1 MKDLK
6 YWLILVFFLIFFWF
20 LLSYRL
26 TDVPPGINGDEAT
39 LGLNALFLSHNLR
52 DETGRFLPIFI
63 SAHDGKDWKPP
74 VSMYTTVIF
83 FKLFGPSYF
92 VLRSVSVFLI
102 LLSGFL
108 LFITLKNLLD
118 IKLALLGL
126 LIFMT
131 IPAVIIQSHLA
142 LENIAVLPF
151 VILWIFMLIK
161 YQKNEKNRY
170 LVLSGIS
177 LGVGMYSYG
186 SLRLMVPIFAF
197 LTVFYI
203 LKKRKIPLSGKLWRY
218 VLGRIAF
225 FTIGLLPFILF
236 FLVIKKEYPGA
247 LGNNNRPTMPQSYQ
261 EFLLPYL
268 SSYDLSFLFIKGDST
283 PYHSTGTQGV
293 FLLATLP
300 LFFLGIYKC
309 LKKNDPILN
318 VILAA
323 FLTAPLLFGLISSV
337 VYRGSRLL
345 AILPLYTIIT
355 TVGIKLLLT
364 ENLKF
369 LKRISLALIIILIF
383 LNFFD
388 FMNDYWFKYPER
400 VNQHFEKPI
409 HKVYQKVYQ
418 VSRDENLKVLI
429 QEDIPLRNPYAYS
442 FLEQSYF
449 PKGLE
454 RWKGTYVIPRKSLV
468 IITVH
473 VYNKVGVPKEIEVLN
488 NGSMDL
494 ILLIN
499 RSDKDLSLN
508 ETKK

>member
-1 MKDLK
+1 MKNLR
-6 YWLILVFFLIFFWF
+6 YWLMLFFCLIFFWF
-20 LLSYRL
+20 LLTYRL

-39 LGLNALFLSHNLR
+39 LGLNALFLSQNLR

-63 SAHDGKDWKPP
+63 SAHDGRDWKPP
-74 VSMYTTVIF
+74 VSMYTTALF

-92 VLRSVSVFLI
+92 VLRSVSVCLI

-126 LIFMT
+126 LVFMI
-131 IPAVIIQSHLA
+131 IPAVTIQSHLA
-142 LENIAVLPF
+142 LENIALLPF

-161 YQKNEKNRY
+161 YQKTEKNRY
-170 LVLSGIS
+170 LILSGIS

-186 SLRLMVPIFAF
+186 SLRLMAPMFAL

-203 LKKRKIPLSGKLWRY
+203 LKKGKILLSHKIR
-218 VLGRIAF
+218 RILF

-247 LGNNNRPTMPQSYQ
+247 LGNNNRPTIPQSYQ
-261 EFLLPYL
+261 DFFLPYL

-300 LFFLGIYKC
+300 LFLIGVYQT
-309 LKKNDPILN
+309 LKKNNPVLN
-318 VILAA
+318 VVLAA
-323 FLTAPLLFGLISSV
+323 FLTAPVLFGFVSSI
-337 VYRGSRLL
+337 YRGSRLL

-355 TVGIKLLLT
+355 TVGIKFLLT

-369 LKRISLALIIILIF
+369 LKRISFALIIIIIF

-388 FMNDYWFKYPER
+388 FMNDYWYEYPKR
-400 VNQHFEKPI
+400 VKSEFAKPYHLVFDRAYQLSKQKNSQVFIQHDFRAHNSTAIDFFEI
-409 HKVYQKVYQ
+409 
-418 VSRDENLKVLI
+418 I
-429 QEDIPLRNPYAYS
+429 
-442 FLEQSYF
+442 YF
-449 PKGLE
+449 PNKLKLWQEGQPLPDNS
-454 RWKGTYVIPRKSLV
+454 ILIASDHNLS
-468 IITVH
+468 II
-473 VYNKVGVPKEIEVLN
+473 KIEKKEIFGDSGFGLA
-488 NGSMDL
+488 
-494 ILLIN
+494 I
-499 RSDKDLSLN
+499 KQ
-508 ETKK
+508 